1 MQQDSRNLLIAMGL
15 SLLVILGW
23 NHFYGAPKV
32 QQARQTLNQLN
43 QIEPGNPAQ
52 PGAAGNPAQ
61 SGAAGE
67 PGRLAAPTPLT
78 REEALAQSKR
88 IALETP
94 NLFGSIALKGAR
106 LDDVSLKNYRE
117 TTDPK
122 SPNIVLLSPSGAPD
136 GYFIDF
142 NYVASRGVTLS
153 LPKADTVW
161 TADGDKL
168 TPATPVTL
176 TFDNGNGLIFKRKVS
191 VDEFFMFTVA
201 DTIENRG
208 KEAVTLFPN
217 AGATRQGLPKTSGY
231 AVLHEGFIGVVGA
244 DQPSTELTYAAIAKE
259 TNNAKVLPVD
269 GYAQGGWLGFTDKY
283 WATAIIP
290 DSAENYKGWF
300 REFPGVTPQYQAD
313 VFGEAKTL
321 APGENMVLTTRVF
334 AGAKESKVL
343 DHYQNDLGIKKLDML
358 IDWGYFHF
366 LTRPMFWLLEEIYKL
381 VGNFGVAILIIT
393 LVVKGLFFPLANRS
407 YLSMARMKEMQ
418 PKIKALQELYPDDKV
433 KQQQEMMEL
442 YKREKINPVSGCLP
456 VLLQIPV
463 FFALYKV
470 LFVAIEMRQAPFF
483 GWIKDL
489 SAPDPTNVFNLFGL
503 LPVDPTHLP
512 LFGHLLHLG
521 VWPLIMGVS
530 MWVQMKMNPEPTDP
544 VQKTMFAWMPVIF
557 TFMLGAF
564 PAGLVIYWTW
574 NNVLSV
580 AQQTLIM
587 KQAGVKVELFDNLR
601 KTFSRKA
608 A

>member
-1 MQQDSRNLLIAMGL
+1 MQQDSRNLVIAMGL

-43 QIEPGNPAQ
+43 QLEASGRP
-52 PGAAGNPAQ
+52 
-61 SGAAGE
+61 GAAGE
-67 PGRLAAPTPLT
+67 PGQAVAAQPLT
-78 REEALAQSKR
+78 REEALAESKR

-106 LDDVSLKNYRE
+106 LDDVSLRNYRE

-136 GYFIDF
+136 AYFVDF
-142 NYVASRGVTLS
+142 NYVAPHGVTLN
-153 LPKADTVW
+153 LPSADTLW
-161 TADGDKL
+161 TADSDKL

-176 TFDNGNGLIFKRKVS
+176 TFDNGNGLVFKRKVS
-191 VDEFFMFTVA
+191 VDDYFMFTVA
-201 DTIENRG
+201 DTIENRS
-208 KEAVTLFPN
+208 KAPVTLFPN
-217 AGATRQGLPKTSGY
+217 SSATRQGQPKTSGY
-231 AVLHEGFIGVVGA
+231 AVLHEGFIGVIGA

-259 TNNAKVLPVD
+259 TNDAKVLPVD
-269 GYAQGGWLGFTDKY
+269 SYAQGGWLGFTDKY

-290 DSAENYKGWF
+290 DAAENYKGWF
-300 REFPGVTPQYQAD
+300 REFPGVKPQFQAD
-313 VFGEAKTL
+313 VFGDAKVL
-321 APGENMVLTTRVF
+321 APGETTVLTTRVF
-334 AGAKESKVL
+334 AGAKESKIL
-343 DHYQNDLGIKKLDML
+343 DYYQNTLGITKLDML

-366 LTRPMFWLLEEIYKL
+366 ITRPMFWLLETIYKF

-393 LVVKGLFFPLANRS
+393 LIVKGLFFPLANRS

-418 PKIKALQELYPDDKV
+418 PKIKKLQELYPDDKM
-433 KQQQEMMEL
+433 KQQQEIMEL
-442 YKREKINPVSGCLP
+442 YKKEKINPVSGCLP
-456 VLLQIPV
+456 VMLQIPV
-463 FFALYKV
+463 FFSLYKV

-489 SAPDPTNVFNLFGL
+489 AAPDPTNVFNLFGL
-503 LPVDPTHLP
+503 LPFDPTQVP
-512 LFGHLLHLG
+512 MIGHLLHLG
-521 VWPLIMGVS
+521 IWPLIMGVS

-557 TFMLGAF
+557 TFMLGSF

-574 NNVLSV
+574 NNTLSV
-580 AQQTLIM
+580 AQQMLIM
-587 KQAGVKVELFDNLR
+587 KRAGVKVELFDNLR
-601 KTFSRKA
+601 KVFSRKA